1 MPTLTKRPLKMKL
14 QIDFL
19 ESYDDASLLDELKRI
34 ANLTKSKTA
43 TKNDIVN
50 FGRISYSVI
59 YKHFGSLRKA
69 LELAELK
76 PQRYMKASDEELYN
90 ILIELWEKTL
100 KDEGRTPYSKDLQ
113 NYGYSVSR
121 DLFLRRF
128 GSWKKALMRA
138 YEFVSE
144 NNVYK
149 DISEP
154 IGVNVKSK
162 EKIRRNLSLTKRF
175 FVLKRDSFTCVKCG
189 ANGPGVRLE
198 VDHDT
203 PVAEGGSD
211 SLLNLQTLCFDCN
224 RGKRDKF

>member
-1 MPTLTKRPLKMKL
+1 MILK
-14 QIDFL
+14 IDFL

-34 ANLTKSKTA
+34 ASITKKKTV
-43 TKNDIVN
+43 TKNDIVKI
-50 FGRISYSVI
+50 GRISYSVI
-59 YKHFGSLRKA
+59 SNHFGSLRKA

-76 PQRYMKASDEELYN
+76 PQRYMKASDDELYK
-90 ILIELWEKTL
+90 ILIESWEKTL
-100 KDEGRTPYSKDLQ
+100 KDKGRTPYRKDLK
-113 NYGYSVSR
+113 NYGYHVSG
-121 DLFLRRF
+121 DLFLDRF

-144 NNVYK
+144 NNVNEE
-149 DISEP
+149 ISEP
-154 IGVNVKSK
+154 IELNGKSK
-162 EKIRRNLSLTKRF
+162 EKRRRTLSLRKRF

-198 VDHDT
+198 VDHILA
-203 PVAEGGSD
+203 VVKNGSH